1 MKQELKILVIRFSSI
16 GDIVL
21 TSPVL
26 RLLNS
31 SKKYDI
37 HFLTKNK
44 YYSLVSENPN
54 IHKIHLLKESLK
66 NIFFD
71 LKKENFDL
79 IIDLHNNIRSNIL
92 TFLLSKK
99 TFKLKKIFFRKNNK
113 LHIVDRYLL
122 SLKKLNIV
130 NDNLGLDFYLSK
142 ESEIEF
148 DLYENF
154 ISWCIGSKHYN
165 KKLGPDKILEVCN
178 STDHPIVF
186 IGGSEDIKIADWII
200 KKSKNKRI
208 KNLCGSLNIQQSADI
223 IKKSKLLLSNDTGF
237 MHIGASFK
245 IPIISFWGCTKP
257 ELGFT
262 PYQTN
267 NHSIYIV
274 SKEYEGSCH
283 RYGKKCRSEVNCINK
298 ISTNEIKQAI
308 TLIFCK

>member
-142 ESEIEF
+142 ESEIVAAR
-148 DLYENF
+148 LRSASIKT
-154 ISWCIGSKHYN
+154 ISWFSRESC
-165 KKLGPDKILEVCN
+165 
-178 STDHPIVF
+178 
-186 IGGSEDIKIADWII
+186 
-200 KKSKNKRI
+200 
-208 KNLCGSLNIQQSADI
+208 SA
-223 IKKSKLLLSNDTGF
+223 
-237 MHIGASFK
+237 
-245 IPIISFWGCTKP
+245 
-257 ELGFT
+257 
-262 PYQTN
+262 
-267 NHSIYIV
+267 
-274 SKEYEGSCH
+274 
-283 RYGKKCRSEVNCINK
+283 SEVPTTPAPAIMIC
-298 ISTNEIKQAI
+298 TLVCQAG
-308 TLIFCK
+308 